1 VQHDRGGDGKFHQQ
15 AWKSKETA
23 DGTGDRSSGAMGA
36 FVFPSRQ
43 FGVMHPDSN
52 TQALAKS
59 FINAP
64 VDGRLCLRGES
75 TKQGLDWH
83 SHFGRNLHSET
94 LGLEPSD
101 CGLQFSVIRG
111 GEV

>member
-1 VQHDRGGDGKFHQQ
+1 
-15 AWKSKETA
+15 
-23 DGTGDRSSGAMGA
+23 
-36 FVFPSRQ
+36 
-43 FGVMHPDSN
+43 
-52 TQALAKS
+52 
-59 FINAP
+59 

-83 SHFGRNLHSET
+83 SHFGRNLHGET